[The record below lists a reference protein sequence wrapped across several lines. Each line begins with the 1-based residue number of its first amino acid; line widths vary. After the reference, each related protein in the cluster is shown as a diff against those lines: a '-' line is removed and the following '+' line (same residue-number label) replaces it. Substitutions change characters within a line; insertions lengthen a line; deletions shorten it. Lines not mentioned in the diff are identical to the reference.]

1 MAAMS
6 SSSSG
11 VATYLKSSR
20 WMAKPSTTGSRIAG
34 ASSRMIWRK
43 RASVCALLV
52 SPEGVL
58 EERREQPRTKQRP
71 TQLAQRQGVQPLPV
85 AQLQR
90 SRPRVKHHEE
100 DAGQRQRN
108 GQQRGLKSTK
118 AMVGR
123 ELSIGHYIISS
134 SAFIDRI
141 KYTGT

>member
-1 MAAMS
+1 M
-6 SSSSG
+6 
-11 VATYLKSSR
+11 R
-20 WMAKPSTTGSRIAG
+20 
-34 ASSRMIWRK
+34 
-43 RASVCALLV
+43 LLV

-71 TQLAQRQGVQPLPV
+71 TQLAQRQGVQLLPV

-100 DAGQRQRN
+100 DADQRQRN

-123 ELSIGHYIISS
+123 ELSIEHYIINS
-134 SAFIDRI
+134 SAFIARI